1 MFRELADVYNLVALK
16 DSTENV
22 RRITDLI
29 NIAGDRYIL
38 FSGVD
43 DIILESVML
52 GAQGWVCAL
61 MNAFPH
67 ESRALWDRA
76 AAGRWQEAR
85 ALYRWFMPLLHL
97 ASNMK
102 LVQYIKLGM
111 AETGLGSEKARAP
124 RLPIEGR
131 EREEILRMI
140 RRAIATRPALQTAAG
155 IG

>member
-1 MFRELADVYNLVALK
+1 MSARRSPITGPWRSRRACPSWCITIRCRMELISRGMFRELADVYNLVALK

-29 NIAGDRYIL
+29 NIAGDGEL
-38 FSGVD
+38 LVSGVD
-43 DIILESVML
+43 GIILESVML

-61 MNAFPH
+61 MNGFPH

-76 AAGRWQEAR
+76 AGGWWQEAR
-85 ALYRWFMPLLHL
+85 AVYRWFMPLLHL

-111 AETGLGSEKARAP
+111 A
-124 RLPIEGR
+124 
-131 EREEILRMI
+131 
-140 RRAIATRPALQTAAG
+140 
-155 IG
+155 